1 MILQRSDFGKKNLL
15 ILTLVF
21 ALVAL
26 STLALRE
33 IANRPNQYA
42 DFSLNEKMGETLFVV
57 NEGDT
62 GAIIGRN
69 LQSAGVIKASETFF
83 RLAVSDPRAKRISP
97 GAYTLDKKIP
107 AEEALKQLLDLK
119 RVVGLI
125 SLRDGVRLSEVVSL
139 MESNGYQGVRKSIA
153 AMRPPKP
160 FTLTSIEGFLYP
172 AKYAFVPNT
181 PTKKALNAMVERFSA
196 AIAGLD
202 LSSKFTP
209 DQILIIASLIEAEG
223 TPDVF
228 PQVSRV
234 IYNRLEKGIALQLD
248 STVHYIQGT
257 RGDIALSL
265 NETKINNRFNTYRY
279 PGLPP
284 GPIGSPTIAAIRAAL
299 NPEPGDWLYF
309 ITVAPKDT
317 RFTNSYDQFLQWK
330 ELYRKNYRE
339 GLFND

>member
-1 MILQRSDFGKKNLL
+1 MMLRRSDFGKKNLL
-15 ILTLVF
+15 ILSIVF
-21 ALVAL
+21 LL
-26 STLALRE
+26 LLSSTLLLRE
-33 IANRPNQYA
+33 IANRPAQYSDYSISERA
-42 DFSLNEKMGETLFVV
+42 GETIFVV

-69 LQSAGVIKASETFF
+69 LQSAGVIKSSEIFF
-83 RLAVSDPRAKRISP
+83 QLAVTDPRAKRISP
-97 GAYTLDKKIP
+97 GSYTLDKKIP
-107 AEEALKQLLDLK
+107 AEEALGQLLDLK
-119 RVVGLI
+119 RVIGLI
-125 SLRDGVRLSEVVSL
+125 SLRDGVRVNEVISL
-139 MESNGYQGVRKSIA
+139 LESNGYQGVKRAIGEIK
-153 AMRPPKP
+153 PPAP

-181 PTKKALNAMVERFSA
+181 PTDEVLKAMVKRFSA
-196 AIAGLD
+196 AISGLD
-202 LSSKFTP
+202 FNSQFSP

-228 PQVSRV
+228 PRVSRV
-234 IYNRLEKGIALQLD
+234 IYNRLEKGMALQLD
-248 STVHYIQGT
+248 STVHYVQGT

-265 NETKINNRFNTYRY
+265 NDTKIENRYNTYRY

-284 GPIGSPTIAAIRAAL
+284 GPIGSPTSAAIKAAL

-309 ITVAPKDT
+309 ITVAPKET

-330 ELYRKNYRE
+330 ELYRMNYRK